1 MHISNEAPSHRTP
14 AARPRTPTPA
24 AAPAPCARGSQ
35 APAAASPGRGKYLL
49 DLENICMVRAEHL
62 AAPAALCVQVDEVGP
77 GVEQVPLRLPAV
89 HHHLTNQR

>member
-1 MHISNEAPSHRTP
+1 MI
-14 AARPRTPTPA
+14 
-24 AAPAPCARGSQ
+24 
-35 APAAASPGRGKYLL
+35 
-49 DLENICMVRAEHL
+49 RAEHL